1 MRRMLPRKP
10 GARILVGVVAFFVVL
25 NVISLV
31 VSSISP
37 EPSGKDGSAYA
48 TQPRGAAAYA
58 ELLRRAGHPVGYLRE
73 PLPDARLDP
82 EATVVVLDAGL
93 ADEERA
99 ALARFVR
106 DGGRL
111 VAAGENAGQG
121 LVARAPRWT
130 EQGPRVARP
139 TVPVPETR
147 GVQRVHSAGDG
158 SFRALRGALPVLGD
172 GRPTLAVAQAGSGRA
187 LLLAD
192 SSPLQN
198 RLLDEAD
205 NAALGLALA
214 GAPGRRVSFVE
225 SVHGFGRE
233 TGLAA
238 LPGRWQAGLAIAV
251 LAALLALLSRA
262 RRLGP
267 PEPTGE
273 EPTPARR
280 EHVDALALA
289 LQRSREPEVALAPVR
304 AAARAEV
311 VRRAALPADAPDEAV
326 RGAALGL
333 GFEEDEVAALAHRA
347 PKSAPGSAPT
357 GDVRALGRA
366 LAKGRR

>member
-1 MRRMLPRKP
+1 MRRMLPHSP
-10 GARILVGVVAFFVVL
+10 GARILAGVIALFVAL
-25 NVISLV
+25 NIVSLV

-58 ELLRRAGHPVGYLRE
+58 ELLLRGGHPIGYERD
-73 PLPDARLDP
+73 PLQDARLDP
-82 EATVVVLDAGL
+82 AGTVIVLDADL
-93 ADEERA
+93 EDEERA

-111 VAAGENAGQG
+111 VAAGEDAGAG
-121 LVARAPRWT
+121 LVPRAPRWS
-130 EQGPRVARP
+130 EEGAVIARP
-139 TVPVPETR
+139 GVPVPETS
-147 GVQRVHSAGDG
+147 GVRRVRSAGTG
-158 SFRALRGALPVLGD
+158 SFASLRGALPVLG
-172 GRPTLAVAQAGSGRA
+172 GKRATLAVARAGRGRA

-198 RLLDEAD
+198 RLLGEAD
-205 NAALGLALA
+205 NAALGLGLA
-214 GAPGRRVSFVE
+214 GAAGRRVTFVE

-238 LPGRWQAGLAIAV
+238 LPARWQAGLAIAI
-251 LAALLALLSRA
+251 LAALLLLLSRA

-267 PEPTGE
+267 PESGGE

-289 LQRSREPEVALAPVR
+289 LQRAREPEVALAPVR
-304 AAARAEV
+304 AAARAQV
-311 VRRAALPADAPDEAV
+311 ARAAGLGPGATDRDEEIRA
-326 RGAALGL
+326 AALKL
-333 GFEEDEVAALAHRA
+333 GFEDDEVAAMAGA
-347 PKSAPGSAPT
+347 EQGISD
-357 GDVRALGRA
+357 DVPALGRA
-366 LAKGRR
+366 LARGRR